1 MGRLASFDRSEV
13 LDNAMLVFW
22 RQGYNATSV
31 ADLVDATQLQPGSL
45 YGAFQNKRGLFM
57 EVIDTYADRSLARI
71 EDCLKKET
79 KSISGI
85 FLFFERIS
93 DQMETDSDRKGCLLV
108 KTLLEFR
115 DDDPIVA
122 DKVTAY
128 LRMMEGHLFN
138 ALIRARQS
146 GEIAQDADCRTLS
159 KTLISSVWGLR
170 VMSATQPEKGT
181 LKKMVK
187 VLLTTIP
194 TIPQTQ

>member
-1 MGRLASFDRSEV
+1 MGRLASFDRSKV
-13 LDNAMLVFW
+13 LDSAMLVFW

-79 KSISGI
+79 KSIDGI

-138 ALIRARQS
+138 ALIRARLS
-146 GEIAQDADCRTLS
+146 GEIAHDADCRTLS
-159 KTLISSVWGLR
+159 KALISSVWGLR

-194 TIPQTQ
+194 TIPQTR